1 MTEIKSM
8 KDTKYVSKY
17 DTLLVKNRVANK
29 GVNETAGVVGIIKCH
44 HIDYRRS
51 LVVVMLKFEVKF
63 VYSLP
68 APKKSYWLF
77 VEGTRPM
84 LTSGLAKICHPC
96 STVY

>member
-63 VYSLP
+63 VYSIP
-68 APKKSYWLF
+68 APKNPTGFSWR
-77 VEGTRPM
+77 VPGR
-84 LTSGLAKICHPC
+84 C
-96 STVY
+96 

>member
-51 LVVVMLKFEVKF
+51 LVVVMLKFEVRF

-68 APKKSYWLF
+68 AQKNPNGFSWR
-77 VEGTRPM
+77 VPDR
-84 LTSGLAKICHPC
+84 C
-96 STVY
+96 